1 MKVLVVRFSSIGDI
15 VLTTIPADQPP
26 FCMLSFNNQSTD
38 SQLIKVKTIDSID
51 ILLMDEANTLLDF
64 NNVNWTITLKLEIIR
79 FKPDVLST
87 FKEILN
93 GGSAPHTDTHEK
105 EGLETL
111 VSNKEVNKKLNQI
124 WCITLQMGVVA
135 RSFHRDLVQ

>member
-1 MKVLVVRFSSIGDI
+1 
-15 VLTTIPADQPP
+15 
-26 FCMLSFNNQSTD
+26 MLSFNNQSTD

-64 NNVNWTITLKLEIIR
+64 NNVKGTITLKLEIIR
-79 FKPDVLST
+79 FKPDVLTT

-93 GGSAPHTDTHEK
+93 GGSAPHTDIKEIVDEKKNEK

-111 VSNKEVNKKLNQI
+111 VSNDDEELDF
-124 WCITLQMGVVA
+124 L
-135 RSFHRDLVQ
+135 L